1 MVINQIDNEYYRNTW
16 FTMKTY
22 KYITLAW
29 KKRLL
34 HELIDF
40 LFNISFIT
48 YIIFLNNIIYSL
60 FTYKNSQ
67 IKTILGQQQY

>member
-1 MVINQIDNEYYRNTW
+1 MVYHETIKLQNIW
-16 FTMKTY
+16 K
-22 KYITLAW
+22 

-40 LFNISFIT
+40 LFNISFYNI
-48 YIIFLNNIIYSL
+48 YNILNNIIYSL

-67 IKTILGQQQY
+67 IKTKLGQQQY